1 MHSDVIESLVK
12 ASLPALDQAL
22 VNYRSVA
29 IGLGSAQQNL
39 LLAEVERRIRQNREV
54 LMRVIQLVTPTLDRV
69 LFTISEVVLHGSD
82 AGQTA
87 LNASSEV
94 TDEVWFLTEAFYWNA
109 FRALNIF
116 WGQGIKVGEQRGLPG
131 IGITANRNLGVCLVR
146 NQLIEHPEL
155 VGGSLS
161 LNPYGS
167 GPAIGSW
174 AVEEGAI
181 SITDEGLFVNAQ
193 EWISYVTRRLE
204 VGTNALG

>member
-1 MHSDVIESLVK
+1 MTPNLVEDLIK
-12 ASLPALDQAL
+12 VRIPALNSAMSNYQVVAL
-22 VNYRSVA
+22 
-29 IGLGSAQQNL
+29 GLGSQQQVL
-39 LLAEVERRIRQNREV
+39 LLAEVERRIRQS
-54 LMRVIQLVTPTLDRV
+54 LAILLRVNQIVSPTLDRA
-69 LFTISEVVLHGSD
+69 LFTITEVVMHGSD

-87 LNASSEV
+87 LNATCEV

-161 LNPYGS
+161 LDPYGS
-167 GPAIGSW
+167 GPAIGTW
-174 AVEEGAI
+174 AVEYGAI
-181 SITDEGLFVNAQ
+181 SITDGGLFVNAQ